1 MPLAVYATVV
11 CCGSALLSKR
21 VLRILFRTS
30 RRQAEFENCRFSI
43 ACSSRFRKLFEPNRQ
58 SKIGNRYSFWRPN
71 MKKHSV
77 VLVMIAMLAAL
88 GIPAALAQA
97 TGTVKGVAKD
107 MQGNPIAGATV
118 EWYNTDNGQ
127 KYTLKTNKKGEYFS
141 LGLSPGKYNVT
152 LYQTADDMKA
162 GKEVFHQ
169 NGFQV
174 QLDENNLDFDLQQEQ
189 EKTAKGQ
196 GLTPEQLK
204 QIQEQQAKQAKETNT
219 LKSLNEK

>member
-21 VLRILFRTS
+21 ELRILFRTS

-88 GIPAALAQA
+88 CIPAAFAQA

-107 MQGNPIAGATV
+107 MQGNPIAGADRKSTRLNSSHITISYAV
-118 EWYNTDNGQ
+118 FC
-127 KYTLKTNKKGEYFS
+127 LKKK
-141 LGLSPGKYNVT
+141 
-152 LYQTADDMKA
+152 
-162 GKEVFHQ
+162 
-169 NGFQV
+169 
-174 QLDENNLDFDLQQEQ
+174 
-189 EKTAKGQ
+189 
-196 GLTPEQLK
+196 
-204 QIQEQQAKQAKETNT
+204 
-219 LKSLNEK
+219 